1 MEKGKRKTYFA
12 FHFYIVTFGDSLWRG
27 KNCARLI
34 NTIFENPDLYI
45 STKIPSIYVKSELLK
60 VAVEAKSL

>member
-1 MEKGKRKTYFA
+1 MLFIFISSPLE
-12 FHFYIVTFGDSLWRG
+12 IVSGEE

-34 NTIFENPDLYI
+34 NTIFENPDIYI